1 MTPQRRDL
9 DVQYSMR
16 VVTRLTGLSPDT
28 IRAWERRYDAVV
40 PDRTDG
46 NTRRYSAEDVRRL
59 ALLKDATHRGYRIG
73 DIARLSEEELRGLTE
88 TEDTLTLEEDGD
100 DTSKPAAAF
109 AKVRESFFEAID
121 RFDARASSDIL
132 SRAAA
137 IFRPRDFI
145 INVVLPIMRE
155 TGDKWHTGDFSVAH
169 EHMVS
174 MQARSL
180 LDAILRLSSP
190 HPGAPKIIAATPEG
204 QLHEFGAL
212 AGAMLAAL
220 RGLDVLYL
228 GPQVPAEDL
237 RDAVEA
243 SDARVLL
250 LSVVLNLSSKQTKSL
265 GASIEDLAEHI
276 DVWVGVSE
284 SSTLVK
290 QLEKARV
297 LHSFDDLDIA
307 LTQLL
312 S

>member
-1 MTPQRRDL
+1 MSPPNNDK
-9 DVQYSMR
+9 DAQYSMR

-59 ALLKDATHRGYRIG
+59 ALLKEATHRGYRIG
-73 DIARLSEEELRGLTE
+73 DIARLGEEELRGLTDAE
-88 TEDTLTLEEDGD
+88 EALAIEDESEDP
-100 DTSKPAAAF
+100 SKASNAF
-109 AKVRESFFEAID
+109 IKVRRAFFSAIE
-121 RFDARASSDIL
+121 RFDARTSSDIL

-137 IFRPRDFI
+137 IFRPRDLI
-145 INVVLPIMRE
+145 LEVVLPIMRE
-155 TGDKWHTGDFSVAH
+155 TGDRWHGGELTVSH
-169 EHMVS
+169 EHLVS

-190 HPGAPKIIAATPEG
+190 HQGAPRIITATPEG
-204 QLHEFGAL
+204 QMHEFGAL

-220 RGLDVLYL
+220 RGFDVLYL
-228 GPQVPAEDL
+228 GPQVPSADL
-237 RDAVEA
+237 KNAIEISSA
-243 SDARVLL
+243 NVLL
-250 LSVVLNLSSKQTKSL
+250 LSVVLALTPKPTRS
-265 GASIEDLAEHI
+265 LAEEINSLAI
-276 DVWVGVSE
+276 DAAVWVGVGEDNPLTSR
-284 SSTLVK
+284 
-290 QLEKARV
+290 LEGARV